1 MRDSHRAAALQ
12 AALQFVIAD
21 DMPSEHKATLI
32 EVLIQ
37 AARDDDAADLRG
49 RALARARGEWQEHEV
64 VELKGF
70 LQDRIAN
77 SWQRADEWVMHLAA
91 QLHRDPQSIR
101 TKATELGLGAAVD
114 YQFAKAVKS
123 ARSE

>member
-1 MRDSHRAAALQ
+1 MQDSHRAAALQ
-12 AALQFVIAD
+12 AALQFVIAE

-37 AARDDDAADLRG
+37 AARDDNAAGLR
-49 RALARARGEWQEHEV
+49 RQVLEQARGEWQEHEIV
-64 VELKGF
+64 QLKGF

-114 YQFAKAVKS
+114 YRFAKAITS
-123 ARSE
+123 AHSE